1 MKKVIVIVFALV
13 YVFVVISLFLALAQK
28 DVYNMILFACMLIEF
43 TIITVGSLI
52 MSKVK

>member
-1 MKKVIVIVFALV
+1 MKKNTVISFALV
-13 YVFVVISLFLALAQK
+13 YVCVVILLFLALAQK

-52 MSKVK
+52 ISKIK